1 MPFPSLFLTFFTL
14 LHESLGVE
22 ALRHKRCGNR
32 CNAYPAP
39 ALFVIFNKLADDE
52 RREYARH
59 SYPVAGRTRADRRV
73 RVGKLHALLPVW
85 WRSIISFRLYCMWF
99 HSRISY
105 GAVRVRSRRESQALG
120 RNGMV
125 FRVHLHPKP
134 IAPKHLRGDQRRTR
148 ACEWVFCGAARY
160 VALAPRRSRRS

>member
-1 MPFPSLFLTFFTL
+1 MIGRMGAGWLTVPLPPLIFTFFTL
-14 LHESLGVE
+14 LHESLGMKT
-22 ALRHKRCGNR
+22 LGHKRRRNG

-39 ALFVIFNKLADDE
+39 ALLVIFDQLADDK

-59 SYPVAGRTRADRRV
+59 LYPVAGGTRSDRRV

-85 WRSIISFRLYCMWF
+85 WRSIISFRLYCTWF

-125 FRVHLHPKP
+125 FRVHLHTKP
-134 IAPKHLRGDQRRTR
+134 
-148 ACEWVFCGAARY
+148 FAA
-160 VALAPRRSRRS
+160 